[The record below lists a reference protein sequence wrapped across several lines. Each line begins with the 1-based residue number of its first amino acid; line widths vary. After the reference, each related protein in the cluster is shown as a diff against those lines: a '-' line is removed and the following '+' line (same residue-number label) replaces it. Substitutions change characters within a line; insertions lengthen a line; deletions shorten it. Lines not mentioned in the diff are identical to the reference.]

1 MNSTPSLLDKL
12 RDKVD
17 SVRGNDLP
25 DIIRY
30 RDLHQNPIAK
40 PLLEATLDE
49 IAFVID
55 AIDQETLTL
64 SMRKQTLDRLYRLAR
79 RIGGFG
85 AQRVGD
91 LVAQMVE

>member
-1 MNSTPSLLDKL
+1 MNPTHSLLDKL

-30 RDLHQNPIAK
+30 LDLNKNPVAK

-55 AIDQETLTL
+55 AIDQETLAL
-64 SMRKQTLDRLYRLAR
+64 SMRKQTLERLHRLAR
-79 RIGGFG
+79 RIGGLG
-85 AQRVGD
+85 AQRIGD
-91 LVAQMVE
+91 LVRQIVE

>member
-1 MNSTPSLLDKL
+1 MNSTHSLLDKL

-25 DIIRY
+25 HIVRYVDI
-30 RDLHQNPIAK
+30 HKNPVAK

-55 AIDQETLTL
+55 AIDQENLAL
-64 SMRKQTLDRLYRLAR
+64 LMRKQTLERLHRLAR
-79 RIGGFG
+79 RIGGLG

-91 LVAQMVE
+91 LVSQMVD